1 MNYLL
6 DTCVISELVARE
18 PNPRVV
24 AWVDSIEE
32 ARLYLSV
39 LTIGEIRKG
48 IEKLPSSE
56 RRAVLEAW
64 LTDSLLT
71 RFAGRIAPIDTETML
86 TWGRLTGALEAAG
99 TPMPAI
105 DSLIAAT
112 ALHRGFTLVTRNVDD
127 FRRAG
132 VSLINPWQDS

>member
-6 DTCVISELVARE
+6 DTCVISELVARD

-48 IEKLPSSE
+48 IEKLPSTE
-56 RRAVLEAW
+56 RRAVLETW
-64 LTDSLLT
+64 LTDSLLA

-132 VSLINPWQDS
+132 VSLINPWQE

>member
-6 DTCVISELVARE
+6 DTCVISELVARD
-18 PNPRVV
+18 PDPRVV
-24 AWVDSIEE
+24 AWVDSVEE

-39 LTIGEIRKG
+39 LTVGEIRKG
-48 IEKLPSSE
+48 IEKLPNSE
-56 RRAVLEAW
+56 RRAALETW
-64 LTDSLLT
+64 LSDGLLV
-71 RFAGRIAPIDTETML
+71 RFAGRIAPVDTETML

-99 TPMPAI
+99 KPMPAI

-112 ALHRGFTLVTRNVDD
+112 VLHSGFTLVTRNVDD
-127 FRRAG
+127 FRHAG